1 MKSIILFLFLFC
13 RLVLFAQPVRIHS
26 HNDYRQAR
34 PLQEALACNV
44 FSIEADIFL
53 YQGQLRVAHDE
64 AELPTAPSL
73 DSLYIQPLLHWL
85 NAIPQGVAVHFPY
98 LLIDIKSNSAAVLP
112 ALSKML
118 EPYPHLF
125 NPQRMQVVISGERGN
140 PKDWLNWPVYFL
152 FDGRPDET
160 YDMATLGR
168 VAFISDAYKSYS
180 HPARKK
186 IKSLASA
193 VHRSGKLLRLWG
205 IPDHPGSWRK
215 MKSWGVDII
224 NTDQV
229 RACREYFK
237 E

>member
-1 MKSIILFLFLFC
+1 MKSIILLLFLVC
-13 RLVLFAQPVRIHS
+13 RLCLLAQPVRIHS
-26 HNDYRQAR
+26 HNDYRQPS
-34 PLQEALACNV
+34 PLQEALAQKV
-44 FSIEADIFL
+44 YSLEADIFL

-64 AELPTAPSL
+64 AELPNAPSL

-112 ALSKML
+112 VLSKML